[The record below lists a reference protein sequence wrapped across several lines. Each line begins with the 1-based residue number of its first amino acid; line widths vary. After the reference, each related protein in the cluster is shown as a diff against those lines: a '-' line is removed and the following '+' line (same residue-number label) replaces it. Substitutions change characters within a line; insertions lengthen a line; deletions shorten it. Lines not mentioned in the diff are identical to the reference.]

1 MKITLLKADDL
12 SLIDHAASECY
23 NTKPKKTI
31 DEQFNRVNKICN
43 VYKHNSLLEFGSAVY
58 EIEASAKTLLQ
69 MTRHRHANYACKSTR
84 FTLNRSELIFERTGD
99 PEIDLQLSKWKN
111 TILDMIDLGKKND
124 IVSMM
129 LPMAYQYRWQVQ
141 FNYRSL
147 QNFLE
152 LRLDKHA
159 QYEIQQVAQHMLEL
173 LPKEIQNLMINSS
186 TNKENK

>member
-23 NTKPKKTI
+23 NTEPKKTI
-31 DEQFNRVNKICN
+31 DD
-43 VYKHNSLLEFGSAVY
+43 SLLEFGSAVY

-69 MTRHRHANYACKSTR
+69 MTRHRHASYACKSTR

-124 IVSMM
+124 VVSMM

-147 QNFLE
+147 QNFLK